1 VRRAVLRE
9 GDLVTAASGVD
20 SESLLAFL
28 GARGDLPREQI
39 LQMEGKLPAFGR
51 HAGAALVA
59 HGHLRQDQLWPVL
72 RAHAEWI
79 LGRAILIRSGTAH
92 IEAEPPGRLRNE
104 PSVFGGSTGAE
115 VMVEVV
121 RRVIAPEEATQRLGG
136 TSGRLGEG
144 TNAALFSECALD
156 GSERELLARMTGAT
170 LDELARTPRG
180 PDLVSVV
187 YALSLL
193 GVVDVIRGVGPLR
206 GDPAMDDAEID
217 ALDEDAIRARVRA
230 RLEIVDEGDYF
241 AVLGVTHD
249 ATGYEVKRAFL
260 ELRRAFEPTRILTP
274 RIQDLNAE
282 VRKITGVLEEAY
294 EILRD
299 ASRRERYRRAIF
311 AAPKE

>member
-1 VRRAVLRE
+1 
-9 GDLVTAASGVD
+9 
-20 SESLLAFL
+20 
-28 GARGDLPREQI
+28 
-39 LQMEGKLPAFGR
+39 
-51 HAGAALVA
+51 
-59 HGHLRQDQLWPVL
+59 
-72 RAHAEWI
+72 
-79 LGRAILIRSGTAH
+79 
-92 IEAEPPGRLRNE
+92 
-104 PSVFGGSTGAE
+104 
-115 VMVEVV
+115 
-121 RRVIAPEEATQRLGG
+121 
-136 TSGRLGEG
+136 
-144 TNAALFSECALD
+144 
-156 GSERELLARMTGAT
+156 MTGAT
-170 LDELARTPRG
+170 LDELAQTARG

-193 GVVDVIRGVGPLR
+193 GVVDVIRGVGSLR
-206 GDPAMDDAEID
+206 GDPAVEDEAID

-241 AVLGVTHD
+241 AVLGVAHD

-274 RIQDLNAE
+274 RIKDLNVE